1 MRKKVNFLLST
12 LVFAT
17 FLSQHNANAQNT
29 SPYWSVAGNSTAT
42 STSKLGTTN
51 DINLR
56 IVTNNIER
64 MRILSANGNV
74 GIGMIS
80 PTDRLHVNSAAG
92 ANAMR
97 IQVNS
102 LTKLLVHSGGGVAI
116 GGNTAPPANGLYV
129 VGNVGLGTATPG
141 RKLHVVGTA
150 LFTGNL
156 NISNGGLTATNTT
169 GRGVEG
175 TGTSYGLYGTATGFT
190 GTGVFGKGMIG
201 VHAVGNE
208 YGLYS
213 SGDRYGVYSNA
224 QDYGVYA
231 TSPGYG
237 VYGLSVEGIGVYG
250 TSNGGSGVYGQSN
263 TKGVYGNAVDDGTL
277 NYGVYGI
284 GYTGVY
290 GSGIYG
296 VYGVGKNGGDA
307 VRGEA
312 TGAGTYGVY
321 GRSASSHG
329 VVGITGNTSAYAG
342 YFGGNVYSTGTYQGS
357 DRTLKQDIG
366 DVTSAI
372 DILNKLQPKS
382 YNYRQDGKYKQMNLP
397 VGKHYGFIAQDV
409 EQILPGLVKETT
421 FETRATLPNEK
432 QANGTAVSN
441 MPATE
446 ATEKMTFKALNY
458 MELIPLVVKGIQEQ
472 ELRLQQQ
479 ERLIQNQQ
487 QQIDELKT
495 LVSRLTG
502 APNTLTS
509 AGGSLNQ
516 NSPNP
521 VQGSTRIAYTL
532 PNGTTSARLLLTD
545 NAGKTIKSMQLTAS
559 GVIHINTATLSS
571 GIYTY
576 SLIVDGRIT
585 DSKKMTVTRN

>member
-1 MRKKVNFLLST
+1 
-12 LVFAT
+12 
-17 FLSQHNANAQNT
+17 
-29 SPYWSVAGNSTAT
+29 
-42 STSKLGTTN
+42 
-51 DINLR
+51 
-56 IVTNNIER
+56 
-64 MRILSANGNV
+64 
-74 GIGMIS
+74 
-80 PTDRLHVNSAAG
+80 
-92 ANAMR
+92 
-97 IQVNS
+97 
-102 LTKLLVHSGGGVAI
+102 
-116 GGNTAPPANGLYV
+116 
-129 VGNVGLGTATPG
+129 
-141 RKLHVVGTA
+141 
-150 LFTGNL
+150 
-156 NISNGGLTATNTT
+156 
-169 GRGVEG
+169 
-175 TGTSYGLYGTATGFT
+175 
-190 GTGVFGKGMIG
+190 VFGKGMIG

-263 TKGVYGNAVDDGTL
+263 TKGVYGNAVDDGTI

-290 GSGIYG
+290 GSGING
-296 VYGVGKNGGDA
+296 VYGVGRGGGDA

-329 VVGITGNTSAYAG
+329 VVGVTNNTSAYAG
-342 YFGGNVYSTGTYQGS
+342 YFGGNVYSTGSYQGS
-357 DRTLKQDIG
+357 DRTLKQDIT

-382 YNYRQDGKYKQMNLP
+382 YNYRQDGKYKEMNLP
-397 VGKHYGFIAQDV
+397 AGKHYGFIAQEV

-421 FETRATLPNEK
+421 FETRPPLADEK
-432 QANGTAVSN
+432 QNGGT
-441 MPATE
+441 PAPTP
-446 ATEKMTFKALNY
+446 ASEKITFKALNY
-458 MELIPLVVKGIQEQ
+458 MELIPLVVKGMQEQ
-472 ELRLQQQ
+472 EEQLQQQ
-479 ERLIQNQQ
+479 AVMLRQQQ

-495 LVSRLTG
+495 VVSRLTG
-502 APNTLTS
+502 NQNTLTL

-521 VQGSTRIAYTL
+521 VQGSTRISYTI
-532 PNGTTSARLLLTD
+532 PPGASRAQLLLIDKT
-545 NAGKTIKSMQLTAS
+545 GKTIKSMQLTAS

-576 SLIVDGRIT
+576 SLVVDGRIT